1 MYTCVVLYMHI
12 FRLPSF
18 CHLPQIKIRDALHK
32 NYFQVLKDRD
42 DDDLNVHS
50 TICEWGKAVKLDFD
64 TTNAPFKLCHSQP
77 DQAQVAQA
85 FTLLHNLTKEA
96 LAAQGGILTQQG
108 QQLMQ
113 QDKKD

>member
-1 MYTCVVLYMHI
+1 MYI
-12 FRLPSF
+12 FGLPSF
-18 CHLPQIKIRDALHK
+18 CLLPQIKIRDAVHK
-32 NYFQVLKDRD
+32 NYFQVLKDRT

-50 TICEWGKAVKLDFD
+50 TICEWGKAVKSDFD
-64 TTNAPFKLCHSQP
+64 TTNAPFELRHGQP